1 MLISIIVFDDF
12 TDLDLFILWDLLKR
26 VQKPGWRVLLL
37 GDKESH
43 TSSTGIEIKM
53 HDSIEKANASDA
65 VLFCSGQGT
74 RTKMADEDFLSK
86 FKLDEKRQLIGALD
100 SGALLLGKLG
110 FLKGRKATAYPSK
123 EIKKLLESF
132 GAEVSW
138 QSFIEQGN
146 VATAAQCL
154 AGQNLVGWVIERLAD
169 SVESKRV
176 LESAAALDEL
186 KITV

>member
-26 VQKPGWRVLLL
+26 VRKPDWRVLLL

-53 HDSIEKANASDA
+53 HDFIEKANESDA
-65 VLFCSGQGT
+65 VLFGSGRGT
-74 RTKMADEDFLSK
+74 RTKMADDAYLSR

-110 FLKGRKATAYPSK
+110 FLTGRRATAYPSD
-123 EIKKLLESF
+123 EVKKLLESF

-138 QSFIEQGN
+138 QSF
-146 VATAAQCL
+146 
-154 AGQNLVGWVIERLAD
+154 VGRETSPPPP
-169 SVESKRV
+169 SVSRGK
-176 LESAAALDEL
+176 
-186 KITV
+186 T

>member
-1 MLISIIVFDDF
+1 MLISIITFDDF

-26 VQKPGWRVLLL
+26 VQKSDWRVMLL

-43 TSSTGIEIKM
+43 ISSTGIEIKM
-53 HDSIEKANASDA
+53 HGSIETANESDA
-65 VLFCSGQGT
+65 VLFGSGRGT
-74 RTKMADEDFLSK
+74 RAKMEDDAYISR

-110 FLKGRKATAYPSK
+110 FLKGRKVTAYPS
-123 EIKKLLESF
+123 EETKKLLGSF

-138 QSFIEQGN
+138 QSFVEQGN
-146 VATAAQCL
+146 IATAAQCL
-154 AGQNLVGWVIERLAD
+154 AGQNLVAWVIKRLID
-169 SVESKRV
+169 SKESKRV

-186 KITV
+186 KITF